1 MSTDGFGRELIVFAL
16 YAANAVAWCWALAPV
31 AGV

>member
-1 MSTDGFGRELIVFAL
+1 MSHGRELIVFAL
-16 YAANAVAWCWALAPV
+16 YVANAVAWCWALARV